1 MPGFAKVLKF
11 NPHHDKVGRFSSGK
25 NGDGL
30 GTTGGMRQAIS
41 DHVATF
47 AKVQAHLGKP
57 MAASDISKEKA
68 RLWELNKP
76 KATLTPNA
84 KPGEAKP
91 TPIPNASGKSKL
103 TNYDSARD
111 RPAMN
116 AGRPITTSRTVNGRT
131 QFLDN
136 GIWSDAAYR
145 PNRTGPNSA
154 AAIRQN
160 PNGGQP
166 RKEGNTIPGWP
177 EGLDRLNTNPGSPRR
192 VRHNRVA
199 RRGEL
204 RRGNSIPG
212 WPT

>member
-1 MPGFAKVLKF
+1 MPDFSKILKF
-11 NPHHDKVGRFSSGK
+11 NPNHDPKSGRFTSGK
-25 NGDGL
+25 GGDGL

-41 DHVATF
+41 DHVATLS
-47 AKVQAHLGKP
+47 KVQAHLGKP
-57 MAASDISKEKA
+57 MSAADISKEKA

-76 KATLTPNA
+76 KATPIPNA

-91 TPIPNASGKSKL
+91 TPIPNASGKPKL

-111 RPAMN
+111 KPRAFIP
-116 AGRPITTSRTVNGRT
+116 
-131 QFLDN
+131 
-136 GIWSDAAYR
+136 Y
-145 PNRTGPNSA
+145 RTGPNSA
-154 AAIRQN
+154 VAIRQN
-160 PNGGQP
+160 DNGGQP

-212 WPT
+212 WPSGA